1 MYPVKANSLRVTSK
15 FGNRTY
21 MYRGKKVS
29 DFHRGIDL
37 VGGSEII
44 AFADGIV
51 TSICNKG
58 EQYKQGCYVRI
69 KHDNGWQTLYYH
81 LKSGSVLVNVGN
93 HVKKG
98 QLLGIMG
105 ATGRA
110 TGVHLHFQIDK
121 GSNLT
126 AIDPYDYVFNGKEF
140 STESKDNIVLKSID
154 AIATDVIKGLY
165 GNYPARK
172 ELLEKDGY
180 NYEEVQ
186 NKVNEILKDI
196 KSDSNKK
203 TSNIWIPKIGDKV
216 HVIKTGKATSY
227 GEFSSAKA
235 NYDGVISN
243 DLSHKNRKYPYLV
256 SVNGVCIG
264 WYQKDALNKI

>member
-1 MYPVKANSLRVTSK
+1 MYPVKTDSLKVTSK
-15 FGNRTY
+15 FGKRTFTY
-21 MYRGKKVS
+21 QGKKVS
-29 DFHRGIDL
+29 DYHRGIDL

-44 AFADGIV
+44 AFEDGIV
-51 TSICNKG
+51 KSICNKG
-58 EQYKQGCYVRI
+58 EQYGPGCYVRL
-69 KHDNGWQTLYYH
+69 KHDNGFQTLYYH
-81 LKSGSVLVNVGN
+81 LKSGSIVVKVGDK
-93 HVKKG
+93 VKKG

-121 GSNLT
+121 GTSSS
-126 AIDPYDYVFNGKEF
+126 AVDPYDYIFNGKEF
-140 STESKDNIVLKSID
+140 NDEHKDKNTLKSLD
-154 AIATDVIKGLY
+154 EIANDVIKGIY
-165 GNYPARK
+165 GNYPERK

-186 NKVNEILKDI
+186 NKVNELLNNK
-196 KSDSNKK
+196 KSDSNKN
-203 TSNIWIPKIGDKV
+203 TSDTWIPKIGDKV

-227 GEFSSAKA
+227 GEYSSAKA
-235 NYDGVISN
+235 NYDGVITN
-243 DLSHKNRKYPYLV
+243 DLTHKNRKYPYLV